1 MAGAF
6 GGLLAGVITQYMD
19 GVGNTPGWQ
28 WVSRRHLDIWPELW
42 RGAGLY
48 GKGKFCTLIRLHTF
62 IVVRDRGLGHGS
74 HRRWRR
80 LRPSR

>member
-28 WVSRRHLDIWPELW
+28 WVSRHHPDIVA
-42 RGAGLY
+42 R
-48 GKGKFCTLIRLHTF
+48 TLALRRF
-62 IVVRDRGLGHGS
+62 FKEEGSSVR
-74 HRRWRR
+74 
-80 LRPSR
+80 